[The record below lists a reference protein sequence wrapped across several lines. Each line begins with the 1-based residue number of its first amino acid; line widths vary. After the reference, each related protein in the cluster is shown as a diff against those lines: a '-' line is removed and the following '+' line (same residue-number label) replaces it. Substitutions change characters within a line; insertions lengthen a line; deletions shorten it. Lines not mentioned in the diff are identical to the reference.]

1 MEKDNRNAYSEVIE
15 ILKLIDDEKRL
26 EALPIEMLEILK
38 SKANPEYKPQISNE
52 IPLDEQN
59 LQPETLSILSWIA
72 MKYWGDEIEHE
83 TEKENIHQEENK
95 EMKENTNEK
104 EERNAKTADLTE
116 NSELE
121 SQEQAKNEEIEQVQP
136 TVEQQNTNLP
146 ILHKDLKWYQK
157 IKVKIIEFFHRI
169 FRKDQNEN
177 KIEDK

>member
-38 SKANPEYKPQISNE
+38 SKANPEYKPQISSE

-59 LQPETLSILSWIA
+59 LQPETLSILSWIT
-72 MKYWGDEIEHE
+72 MKYWSDEIEHE
-83 TEKENIHQEENK
+83 TEKENIQQEKNK
-95 EMKENTNEK
+95 EIKNNKNEDEEKDNKTTN
-104 EERNAKTADLTE
+104 LTE
-116 NSELE
+116 DNKLE
-121 SQEQAKNEEIEQVQP
+121 NQEQVKNEEKKPDQSTI
-136 TVEQQNTNLP
+136 EQQNTNLP
-146 ILHKDLKWYQK
+146 ILHQDLKWYQK

-177 KIEDK
+177 KIENK